1 MPTFSIHTLGCRLN
15 QADSATVAGDLTAHG
30 YQSIPWGEP
39 SDIVI
44 INSCAVTGIAS
55 QKSRQ
60 AVRAA
65 RKRLPNAFVVLI
77 GCEATLADMEKYP
90 EVDLIVPNPKPA
102 PLSQLIGDRLNCRM
116 PFLAACGDA
125 DENFSI
131 PGVALYDE
139 RTRANL
145 KIQEGCDFFCTYCIV
160 PHTRGPARSR
170 NLHDLLREASELIR
184 HGYREIVLTGVNI
197 TTYNN
202 SGCNLADVIE
212 HILSLGDGFRIRLGS
227 AEPGPVV
234 GQIIDLMARNPRLCR
249 FLHLPVQYGED
260 SILKQMDRHYN
271 AAEFERIAMLAAEKI
286 PGVCLGTDVIVGF
299 PGETDETF
307 AACKAFL
314 SRLPFGLM
322 HIFTYS
328 PRPGTPAATMPGRP
342 PKHVAEKR
350 SAELLA
356 LAVEKAEAFA
366 KSQIGKQLE
375 VLVEEEN
382 PPSGWSDNYIHV
394 TIDSTV
400 PACRNTILPVIVTTA
415 NGRREM
421 TGTYK
426 SPA

>member
-1 MPTFSIHTLGCRLN
+1 MLTFSIHTLGCRLN

-30 YQSIPWGEP
+30 YQSVPWGEP

-65 RKRLPNAFVVLI
+65 RKRLPDAFVVLM
-77 GCEATLADMEKYP
+77 GCEATVADAEKYP

-102 PLSQLIGDRLNCRM
+102 PLSKLLGDKLIRQQKPLF
-116 PFLAACGDA
+116 PAPGDA
-125 DENFSI
+125 SEDFLS
-131 PGVALYDE
+131 PGVSLYDE

-184 HGYREIVLTGVNI
+184 RGHREIVLTGVNI

-212 HILSLGDGFRIRLGS
+212 QILSLGDGFRIRLGS

-234 GQIIDLMARNPRLCR
+234 HQVIDLMARNPRLCR

-260 SILKQMDRHYN
+260 TILKQMGRHYN
-271 AAEFERIAMLAAEKI
+271 AAEFERIAMLAAEKV
-286 PGVCLGTDVIVGF
+286 PDVCLGTDVIVGF
-299 PGETDETF
+299 PGETDATF
-307 AACKAFL
+307 AACKSFL

-322 HIFTYS
+322 HVFTYS
-328 PRPGTPAATMPGRP
+328 PRPGTPAATMAGRP
-342 PKHVAEKR
+342 PKHVAEER
-350 SAELLA
+350 SGELLE

-366 KSQIGKQLE
+366 KSQVGKTLD

-382 PPSGWSDNYIHV
+382 PPSGWSDNYLHV
-394 TIDSTV
+394 TIDSPSPIV
-400 PACRNTILPVIVTTA
+400 HNTIQAVAIQSAT
-415 NGRREM
+415 GKRELR
-421 TGTYK
+421 GNIE
-426 SPA
+426 